1 MPSLDA
7 ELRPMVAL
15 FLKLGVARLG
25 RRGLMT
31 GEERSLGL
39 GFVLAGIDSAWL
51 VAGGALVGLVLR

>member
-1 MPSLDA
+1 
-7 ELRPMVAL
+7 MVAL
-15 FLKLGVARLG
+15 FLKLGVVRLG

-31 GEERSLGL
+31 GEEGSLSL